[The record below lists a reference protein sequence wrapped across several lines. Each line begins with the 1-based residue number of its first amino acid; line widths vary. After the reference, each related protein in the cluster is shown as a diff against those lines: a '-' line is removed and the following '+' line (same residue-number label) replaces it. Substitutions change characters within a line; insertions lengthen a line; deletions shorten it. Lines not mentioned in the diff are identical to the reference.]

1 LEAKQLSE
9 KLEVLP
15 PPTNRPKTA
24 SVPLTEANARM
35 ISLGLRPTASG
46 LDMSYYREIAER
58 DPNLALAG
66 LRIEL
71 EIMANNIA
79 DGFKITPFKYEPL
92 NSLLSRLLAHGAVT
106 QGQVELPRKILRLCN
121 EAVHG
126 RRVTKEDADE
136 VINAAGVLTQEYL
149 SWLSWGF
156 PDNRQPRGEATSAGE
171 K

>member
-1 LEAKQLSE
+1 
-9 KLEVLP
+9 
-15 PPTNRPKTA
+15 
-24 SVPLTEANARM
+24 
-35 ISLGLRPTASG
+35 
-46 LDMSYYREIAER
+46 MSYYREIAER

-79 DGFKITPFKYEPL
+79 DGFKITPPKYEPL
-92 NSLLSRLLAHGAVT
+92 SSLLSRLLAHGAVT
-106 QGQVELPRKILRLCN
+106 QGQVELTRKILRLCN

-136 VINAAGVLTQEYL
+136 VINAASVLTHEYL

-156 PDNRQPRGEATSAGE
+156 PDNWQPKGEATSPGE

>member
-1 LEAKQLSE
+1 
-9 KLEVLP
+9 
-15 PPTNRPKTA
+15 
-24 SVPLTEANARM
+24 
-35 ISLGLRPTASG
+35 
-46 LDMSYYREIAER
+46 MSYYREIAER

-79 DGFKITPFKYEPL
+79 DGFKITPPKYEPL
-92 NSLLSRLLAHGAVT
+92 SSLLSRLLAHGAVT
-106 QGQVELPRKILRLCN
+106 QGQVELTRKILRLCN

-136 VINAAGVLTQEYL
+136 VINAASVLTHEYL

-156 PDNRQPRGEATSAGE
+156 PDNWQPKGEATSPERNRSFIVAGRLAPPGRRISE
-171 K
+171 QTRPISAVSVALDLLRT